1 MTMDSIKIY
10 CTDKEQY
17 VDGTMF
23 AYNRGK
29 FLEAVVNTVKIRMPF
44 HGNGKY
50 IGSMA
55 GLEFVVRES
64 DIPQPTSEPRRRR

>member
-1 MTMDSIKIY
+1 MDSIKIY

-50 IGSMA
+50 IP
-55 GLEFVVRES
+55 EFASITALRS
-64 DIPQPTSEPRRRR
+64 SGRFA